1 MSDLGHGWSCYF
13 LTTFHVK
20 FRYFVFFSY
29 AVLITV
35 LFGNNWREPILVKF
49 RPIINQILEVSEVN
63 QKIDIKMWFLHEW
76 FDERLVWNPLEYG
89 NITVLHIPADKVRT
103 FSTFR
108 VRSIKGL
115 ITEVASIVTKHKVTK
130 TYWMFSYGCPMS
142 PFITMPTVTL
152 SSLKWFAP
160 RSTTMAP

>member
-29 AVLITV
+29 AALITV

-115 ITEVASIVTKHKVTK
+115 VTEVASIVAK
-130 TYWMFSYGCPMS
+130 TDWMFSYGCPMS
-142 PFITMPTVTL
+142 PFITMPMVTL

>member
-1 MSDLGHGWSCYF
+1 MISKLSLRWWISNLQILLIEFWKNFSSQTNIAIMFDLGDGWSCYSLF
-13 LTTFHVK
+13 NFW
-20 FRYFVFFSY
+20 FNY

-89 NITVLHIPADKVRT
+89 NITVLHIPADKVRR
-103 FSTFR
+103 FSIFR
-108 VRSIKGL
+108 VRPIFCVKPY
-115 ITEVASIVTKHKVTK
+115 E
-130 TYWMFSYGCPMS
+130 F
-142 PFITMPTVTL
+142 
-152 SSLKWFAP
+152 
-160 RSTTMAP
+160 